1 MINDEV
7 FNTHNNLHYHNYMYK
22 TYKGG
27 LMLPYLLMLLF
38 SVSIIA
44 IDQLSKIWVML
55 EIPMYSSVKAIP
67 GLFHLTYVRN
77 TGAAF
82 SMLEGAQGFFI
93 AIIII
98 TTCLVVWEFYKKYLP
113 FTKFERWCII
123 AMISGGISNNLIDR
137 LRWGYVVDM
146 IELDFME
153 FAIFNIADCFIV
165 CGCIALMVSLAF
177 FNKEFWKDNKPKS
190 KQKTETSK
198 YL

>member
-1 MINDEV
+1 
-7 FNTHNNLHYHNYMYK
+7 
-22 TYKGG
+22 
-27 LMLPYLLMLLF
+27 MLPYLLMLLF
-38 SVSIIA
+38 SISIIA

-55 EIPMYSSVKAIP
+55 EIPMHSSVQAIP
-67 GLFHLTYVRN
+67 GVFHLTYAKN

-93 AIIII
+93 AIIVI
-98 TTCLVVWEFYKKYLP
+98 TTCLAVWELYTKYLP

-153 FAIFNIADCFIV
+153 FAVFNIADCFIV
-165 CGCIALMVSLAF
+165 CGCIALMVSIVF
-177 FNKEFWKDNKPKS
+177 FKKDFWKENKITSQTKTKTNKS
-190 KQKTETSK
+190 S
-198 YL
+198 